1 MEKNISKIAIT
12 PRAGIGQIS
21 GPITREAG
29 YRLVEDLF
37 PEQTVLVCPPAL
49 AVDIQEDIDFINE
62 YPVLVL
68 NGCKDRCA
76 SKMIL
81 EKGGQIDAE
90 VYLPTILKQ
99 EKLSLYGEKRSRL
112 GAKSELAIQK
122 MTEDA
127 KSLILKLL
135 KGEGINEQTRSMA

>member
-1 MEKNISKIAIT
+1 MEKNRTKVAVT
-12 PRAGIGQIS
+12 PCAGIGQIF

-29 YRLVEDLF
+29 YRLVEDLY

-76 SKMIL
+76 SKMVWD
-81 EKGGQIDAE
+81 KGGQIDAE
-90 VYLPTILKQ
+90 VYLPDILKQ
-99 EKLSLYGEKRSRL
+99 EKLSLHGEKRSKL
-112 GAKSELAIQK
+112 GSKSELAIQK
-122 MTEDA
+122 MTNIA
-127 KSLILKLL
+127 STLITELL
-135 KGEGINEQTRSMA
+135 QGEKANEA

>member
-1 MEKNISKIAIT
+1 MGKNISKIAIT
-12 PRAGIGQIS
+12 PCAGIGQIF

-29 YRLVEDLF
+29 YRLVDDLY

-76 SKMIL
+76 SKIIL
-81 EKGGQIDAE
+81 AKGGQIDAE

-99 EKLSLYGEKRSRL
+99 DKLSLHGEKRSRL

-122 MTEDA
+122 MTEKA
-127 KSLILKLL
+127 SSLILKLL
-135 KGEGINEQTRSMA
+135 QEENITE

>member
-1 MEKNISKIAIT
+1 MKKNMSKIAIT
-12 PRAGIGQIS
+12 PCAGIGQVF

-29 YRLVEDLF
+29 YRLVEDLY
-37 PEQTVLVCPPAL
+37 PEQTALVCPPAL

-81 EKGGQIDAE
+81 QKNGQIDAE
-90 VYLPTILKQ
+90 VYLPDILKR
-99 EKLSLYGEKRSRL
+99 EKLSLHGEKRSKL
-112 GAKSELAIQK
+112 GAKSEFAIQK
-122 MTEDA
+122 MTEMA
-127 KSLILKLL
+127 STL
-135 KGEGINEQTRSMA
+135 INELLQVEKTTSFTS

>member
-1 MEKNISKIAIT
+1 VGKNISKIAIT
-12 PRAGIGQIS
+12 PCAGIGQIF

-29 YRLVEDLF
+29 YRLVEELY

-90 VYLPTILKQ
+90 VYLPAILKQ
-99 EKLSLYGEKRSRL
+99 DKLSLHGEKRSRL

-122 MTEDA
+122 MTEKA
-127 KSLILKLL
+127 SSLILKLL
-135 KGEGINEQTRSMA
+135 QEENINK

>member
-1 MEKNISKIAIT
+1 MGKNRTKVAVT
-12 PRAGIGQIS
+12 PCAGIGQIF

-29 YRLVEDLF
+29 YRLVEDLY
-37 PEQTVLVCPPAL
+37 PEQSVLVCPPAL

-81 EKGGQIDAE
+81 QKNGQIDAE
-90 VYLPTILKQ
+90 VYLPDILKQ
-99 EKLSLYGEKRSRL
+99 EKLTLHGEKRSKL

-122 MTEDA
+122 MTETA
-127 KSLILKLL
+127 ITLIDELL
-135 KGEGINEQTRSMA
+135 QGEKDNEA

>member
-1 MEKNISKIAIT
+1 MEKNRMKVAVT
-12 PRAGIGQIS
+12 PCAGIGQIF

-29 YRLVEDLF
+29 YRLVEDLY

-68 NGCKDRCA
+68 NGCKDRCG

-81 EKGGQIDAE
+81 QKGGQIDAE
-90 VYLPTILKQ
+90 VYLPDILKQ
-99 EKLSLYGEKRSRL
+99 EKLSLHGEKRSQL

-122 MTEDA
+122 MTNIA
-127 KSLILKLL
+127 STLINDLL
-135 KGEGINEQTRSMA
+135 QGEKANEA

>member
-1 MEKNISKIAIT
+1 MGKNISKIAIT
-12 PRAGIGQIS
+12 PCAGIGQIF

-29 YRLVEDLF
+29 YRLVEELY

-90 VYLPTILKQ
+90 VYLPAILKQ
-99 EKLSLYGEKRSRL
+99 DKLSLHGEKRSRL

-122 MTEDA
+122 MTEKA
-127 KSLILKLL
+127 SSLILKLL
-135 KGEGINEQTRSMA
+135 QEENINE

>member
-1 MEKNISKIAIT
+1 MEKKMSKIAIT
-12 PRAGIGQIS
+12 PCAGIGQIF

-49 AVDIQEDIDFINE
+49 AVNIQEDIDFIHD
-62 YPVLVL
+62 YPVLVI

-76 SKMIL
+76 SKMVQG
-81 EKGGQIDAE
+81 KGGQIDAE
-90 VYLPTILKQ
+90 VYLPDILKQ
-99 EKLSLYGEKRSRL
+99 EKLSLYGEKRSKL

-122 MTEDA
+122 VTEYA
-127 KSLILKLL
+127 SSLIVKLL
-135 KGEGINEQTRSMA
+135 QGE

>member
-1 MEKNISKIAIT
+1 MEKIRTKVAVT
-12 PRAGIGQIS
+12 PCAGIGQIF

-29 YRLVEDLF
+29 YRLVEDLY
-37 PEQTVLVCPPAL
+37 PEQSVLVCPPAL

-81 EKGGQIDAE
+81 QKSGQIDAE
-90 VYLPTILKQ
+90 VYLPDILKQ
-99 EKLSLYGEKRSRL
+99 EKLSLHGEKRSKL

-122 MTEDA
+122 MTKIA
-127 KSLILKLL
+127 STLIDELL
-135 KGEGINEQTRSMA
+135 QGEKDNEA

>member
-1 MEKNISKIAIT
+1 MGKNISKIAIT
-12 PRAGIGQIS
+12 PCAGIGQIF

-29 YRLVEDLF
+29 YRLVDDLY

-76 SKMIL
+76 SKIIL
-81 EKGGQIDAE
+81 AKGGQIDAE
-90 VYLPTILKQ
+90 VYLPAILKQ
-99 EKLSLYGEKRSRL
+99 DKLSLHGEKRSRL

-122 MTEDA
+122 MTEKA
-127 KSLILKLL
+127 SSLILKLL
-135 KGEGINEQTRSMA
+135 QEENITE